1 MNKTLNADESRYLYY
16 QKITNAIKCKMDRKE
31 EGETGIVSP
40 EELEHAYNNFENELL
55 EYLKVYPTAIT
66 ERELKV
72 LQNCASGL
80 TYEQIGKVF
89 GVTRER
95 IRQIEWR
102 AIKKLIGNKGFRYYL
117 FLGAEQARSIIS
129 FKQDLEESYSKGL
142 NQFRELAKLNHE
154 AEEIIAKYKNIIPSL
169 KENTTII
176 SLEDLDFTSRT
187 YHCLKRAGINTL
199 NDLLKITA
207 NDLMKIRNLGKKS
220 LKEIRDRVFEK
231 TGVDYFKYE

>member
-16 QKITNAIKCKMDRKE
+16 QKITNDIKCKMDRKE

-72 LQNCASGL
+72 LQNRANGL
-80 TYEQIGKVF
+80 TYEQTGKVF

-95 IRQIEWR
+95 IRQVEVR
-102 AIKKLIGNKGFRYYL
+102 AIKKLINNQRFRYYL
-117 FLGAEQARSIIS
+117 FLGSDLAKKIVS
-129 FKQDLEESYSKGL
+129 FKQDLEDNYSKAL
-142 NQFRELAKLNHE
+142 NQFRELVKLNQE

-169 KENTTII
+169 KEKSNITC
-176 SLEDLDFTSRT
+176 LEDLDLTPRA

-199 NDLLKITA
+199 NDLLKLTA
-207 NDLMKIRNLGKKS
+207 KDLMKIRNLGVRS
-220 LKEIRDRVFEK
+220 LKEIRDRVFET